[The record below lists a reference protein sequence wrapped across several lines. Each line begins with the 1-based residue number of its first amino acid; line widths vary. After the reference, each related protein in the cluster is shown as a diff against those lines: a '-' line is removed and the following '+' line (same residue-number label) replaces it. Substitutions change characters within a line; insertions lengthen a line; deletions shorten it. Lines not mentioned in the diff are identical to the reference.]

1 MTMKKKKMSRLV
13 ILNSMVFELRQK
25 AHALEQEAIALRA
38 EIERE
43 NREEF
48 EQKRIVDAI
57 NQLPAAMRAELMQRA
72 SEI

>member
-25 AHALEQEAIALRA
+25 AYALEQEAIALRA

-57 NQLPAAMRAELMQRA
+57 NQLPVAMRAELMQRA

>member
-1 MTMKKKKMSRLV
+1 MKKKKMSRLV

-25 AHALEQEAIALRA
+25 AYALEQEAIALRA

-57 NQLPAAMRAELMQRA
+57 NQLPVAMRAELMQRA